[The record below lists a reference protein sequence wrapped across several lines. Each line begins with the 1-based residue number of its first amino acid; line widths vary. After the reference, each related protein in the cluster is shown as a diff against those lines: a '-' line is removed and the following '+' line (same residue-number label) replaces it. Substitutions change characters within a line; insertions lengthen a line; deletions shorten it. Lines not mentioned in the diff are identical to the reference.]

1 MRIDIPDSL
10 PEKFR
15 RPAQY
20 ILTAVRESH
29 EVIHAFCHERC
40 VVLIVSDQERATCI
54 RQFTTELLAN
64 MAQTTRTFRL
74 RAEGV
79 ASLSK
84 PLVAELVSQ
93 LGEILE
99 LKMNGARDDYADTA
113 SIALR
118 QTIDWQCPKTLP
130 FRAYGLNLEAKL
142 SVTPE
147 GAKRPE
153 AHRVYGHEAKQG
165 APAGDDSGWQV
176 VCRPRVTKVELCR
189 DFARGTCT
197 RGDKCVFR
205 HAKEAC
211 RDAARGRCKRLKCKF
226 EHAPKPAAQAMAPSG
241 AERPL
246 AASALLGGSPT
257 ALGFNRPGPEQNGVE
272 PRDGASPSSSS
283 SSPTSSI
290 PSPSSPSSSPSSR
303 RCGRGSFSD
312 EELAGSSLGSP
323 TNSPRS
329 ALNRSRSWPAE
340 EQPKPG
346 SPRSDWLKPPAF
358 LSPSAAPSPVLGRKR
373 PFARTST
380 PPATTSPQQQHAASL
395 GAGPRAP

>member
-1 MRIDIPDSL
+1 MNGDGTDFGERQPLPGHLAVRIDIPDSL

-153 AHRVYGHEAKQG
+153 AHRVHRHEAKQG
-165 APAGDDSGWQV
+165 APAGDDFGWQV

-211 RDAARGRCKRLKCKF
+211 RDAARGRCKRLK
-226 EHAPKPAAQAMAPSG
+226 
-241 AERPL
+241 
-246 AASALLGGSPT
+246 
-257 ALGFNRPGPEQNGVE
+257 
-272 PRDGASPSSSS
+272 
-283 SSPTSSI
+283 
-290 PSPSSPSSSPSSR
+290 
-303 RCGRGSFSD
+303 
-312 EELAGSSLGSP
+312 
-323 TNSPRS
+323 
-329 ALNRSRSWPAE
+329 
-340 EQPKPG
+340 
-346 SPRSDWLKPPAF
+346 
-358 LSPSAAPSPVLGRKR
+358 
-373 PFARTST
+373 
-380 PPATTSPQQQHAASL
+380 
-395 GAGPRAP
+395 